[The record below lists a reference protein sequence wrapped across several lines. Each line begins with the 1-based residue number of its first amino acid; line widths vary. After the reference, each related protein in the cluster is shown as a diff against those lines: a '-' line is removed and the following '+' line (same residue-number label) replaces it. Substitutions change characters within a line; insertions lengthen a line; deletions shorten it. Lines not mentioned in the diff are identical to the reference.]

1 MRCLTGGVRE
11 RFRLRDQRTLIMPDP
26 RHFTTRRGFIAG
38 LGFSAVTLYG
48 AWAAYGA
55 APLPFGGKTAA
66 PVPDAHG
73 EGHGGHGTTGVS
85 VEAEAG
91 GHGGHAASVGMA
103 PEEFR
108 FEHDYFIQRYT
119 LEDGSVNPHVSEETH
134 SHAAKG
140 HDYGHDAA
148 DEPVNI
154 YLMAQKFAYSPDVL
168 RLKVGQAYR
177 FRMMADDISH
187 GASIQLGAA
196 SRIIRL
202 RPNVVTEQTITF
214 INPGEYLLY
223 CTVYCGQA
231 HDAMQGRIVVG

>member
-1 MRCLTGGVRE
+1 MSE
-11 RFRLRDQRTLIMPDP
+11 

-38 LGFSAVTLYG
+38 LGFGAVSLYG

-55 APLPFGGKTAA
+55 APLPFGGHKDAAA
-66 PVPDAHG
+66 PEPDAHG
-73 EGHGGHGTTGVS
+73 GHGGHGAA
-85 VEAEAG
+85 EAPAEAG
-91 GHGGHAASVGMA
+91 GHGDHGASAGMA

-108 FEHDYFIQRYT
+108 FEHDVFVQKYAQK
-119 LEDGSVNPHVSEETH
+119 DGSVNPHADEDAHAHEGDAH
-134 SHAAKG
+134 GGHGHAATG
-140 HDYGHDAA
+140 HDHGMGTAS
-148 DEPVNI
+148 DEPVAV
-154 YLMAQKFAYSPDVL
+154 YLMAQRFAYSPDVL

-177 FRMMADDISH
+177 FRMMADDITH
-187 GASIQLGAA
+187 GASIQLGSA

-214 INPGEYLLY
+214 TKPGEYLVY